1 MADEQNNEVKKSNGM
16 AIAALVCGILSLF
29 FGVCLGFLGITAWI
43 GVVLGIVAVVLG
55 VMANKKGKD
64 GKATGGLIMGIIGIV
79 ISAIFAIACTLCYN
93 AGAKALG
100 IDKKSLKEAQKALED
115 YDWEGELNKAL
126 EDIDWSD
133 FE

>member
-1 MADEQNNEVKKSNGM
+1 MADEQNNGGKKSNGM

-55 VMANKKGKD
+55 VMANKKEKD

-79 ISAIFAIACTLCYN
+79 ISAIFAIACTVCY
-93 AGAKALG
+93 AKA
-100 IDKKSLKEAQKALED
+100 DKEFKKAAKEIENMNWDDMDWGELED
-115 YDWEGELNKAL
+115 AL
-126 EDIDWSD
+126 KDIDWSD
-133 FE
+133 LE